1 MQAMEVKFRWNDN
14 MGEGVISKADR
25 NRLLETHWVLAA
37 DFLQDV
43 IHEALNL
50 YDEVLE
56 KHNVG

>member
-1 MQAMEVKFRWNDN
+1 MEVKFRWNDN
-14 MGEGVISKADR
+14 TGEGTISAADR
-25 NRLLETHWVLAA
+25 KHLLETHWVTAA

-43 IHEALNL
+43 IHEAQNL